1 MHRRRIAQTHL
12 EYRPSGFHWR
22 RRWPARLLAGVRG
35 DAPKIFFL
43 LFPLRTHVLCDAKAI
58 ARRLTLLSDIA
69 FAAAA
74 EKTMPIT
81 PAEMNSLL
89 DALCR
94 FEIEVAELARESAPA
109 RTPETAAYEEACA
122 AAALATLREAIRLR
136 DREIVRAPLQAV
148 ATRLGLVL
156 DEGDPDWAR
165 LAMKALRAL
174 LEVREE
180 TIRRDRGEFGP
191 RPVFVHR
198 AIADLEPTG
207 IATPQ
212 VHPQPLPLALPVC
225 IADAPGAASPTVLPP
240 TSPPPGVSRPPAVVT
255 SAPGIAPA
263 PAAVR
268 PAAPVVSSCNIL
280 EGADLYIDLRCQGHR
295 TFKANE
301 NPCAEAGRSWKRNSS
316 NNVRSTARILSDL
329 LGPGPVRDIGDA
341 ALKEAWAL
349 IERLPANYGRSPK
362 ERLTPRAAIEKADQE
377 EARLIEQIRA
387 ELRREGASP
396 GRVEAAVRAARV
408 PRMRVATIYRH
419 MQDFQRMCRF
429 WVLRGWLDHN
439 IMADHIWSSD
449 ELERRN
455 LLEEDNTREI
465 WTPEQLGA
473 LFRTPKFTQPL
484 EDPGDPMFWAPLIST
499 HAGMRSE
506 EILQL
511 ATDDIQDIDG
521 IACFV
526 LRQGPGQTLKSKAA
540 RRKIPVHEN
549 LIALGFLE
557 LVAQRRREGE
567 PRLFPWLERSAAKET
582 LTETFSKAYT
592 RYRKDHGIYDPQ
604 RDFHSHRTTFNDAL
618 VEAECPD
625 TQRRYMMGHVERD
638 VGIVHYKP
646 RKFSMKLLKK
656 RLNAVR
662 IDISMIRRPF
672 PPMAAQNVAFLDPRR
687 ATRPRA

>member
-22 RRWPARLLAGVRG
+22 RRWPARTLAR
-35 DAPKIFFL
+35 APGERPKFLFL
-43 LFPLRTHVLCDAKAI
+43 LFPLRTHVLSDAKTL
-58 ARRLTLLSDIA
+58 ARRLTLLSDET

-74 EKTMPIT
+74 ERTMPIA
-81 PAEMNSLL
+81 PVDMEQLL
-89 DALCR
+89 TELCR
-94 FEIEVAELARESAPA
+94 FEIEVADLARETAPS
-109 RTPETAAYEEACA
+109 RSPETAAFEEACA

-148 ATRLGLVL
+148 AARLGLVL
-156 DEGDPDWAR
+156 DESDPDWAR
-165 LAMKALRAL
+165 LAMQAMRAL
-174 LEVREE
+174 LEAREE
-180 TIRRDRGEFGP
+180 NLRRDRGEFGP

-198 AIADLEPTG
+198 ALACLEPETVDVS
-207 IATPQ
+207 P
-212 VHPQPLPLALPVC
+212 VPPQPLAHHRPASVRVPPVAMPLTTLP
-225 IADAPGAASPTVLPP
+225 SW
-240 TSPPPGVSRPPAVVT
+240 PPAAIAAGPALAA
-255 SAPGIAPA
+255 APTPHEPVASDA
-263 PAAVR
+263 R
-268 PAAPVVSSCNIL
+268 PAAHGPASSCSIL
-280 EGADLYIDLRCQGHR
+280 EGAEVYIDLRCKGHK
-295 TFKANE
+295 TFKPNE
-301 NPCAEAGRSWKRNSS
+301 NPCAASGQSWKRNSS
-316 NNVRSTARILSDL
+316 NNVRSTARILSGL
-329 LGPGPVRDIGDA
+329 LGIGPVRGLGDA
-341 ALKEAWAL
+341 ELKEAWAL

-362 ERLTPRAAIEKADQE
+362 ERLTPREAIEKADRE
-377 EARLIEQIRA
+377 EAQRIERIRS
-387 ELRREGASP
+387 ELHEQKASP
-396 GRVEAAVRAARV
+396 GRIEAALRAARV

-429 WVLRGWLDHN
+429 WVRRGWLDDN

-449 ELERRN
+449 ELQRRN
-455 LLEEDNTREI
+455 HLEEDNTREI

-473 LFRTPKFTQPL
+473 LFRTPKFTEVL
-484 EDPGDPMFWAPLIST
+484 EDPGDPMFWAPVIST
-499 HAGMRSE
+499 HSGMRSE

-511 ATDDIQDIDG
+511 AIDDVQEIDG

-526 LRQGPGQTLKSKAA
+526 LRQGPGQTLKSEAA

-557 LVAQRRREGE
+557 LVALRRREGE

-625 TQRRYMMGHVERD
+625 TQRRYMIGHVERD

-646 RKFSMKLLKK
+646 GKFSMRLLKK
-656 RLNAVR
+656 RVDAVR

-672 PPMAAQNVAFLDPRR
+672 QPSATPNVTFLEPRR
-687 ATRPRA
+687 AARPRA